1 MAPENSR
8 VQPYYNFA
16 GQPAKFCVT
25 HKQPGMEDVKNAT
38 CADPSCNIQPSYNFD
53 GQPAKFCVKHQQPG
67 MINVRNATC
76 ADPSCDI
83 RPYYNFGS
91 CTIEEAEHMVDT
103 AMNRNY
109 DAMTEFC
116 TVHGVVPAHNSFRYC
131 PYEVVVA
138 VFNKMVEMGMPEE
151 MVIDAVGSRLWH
163 SVTDYDVWK
172 RGNLCAHP

>member
-1 MAPENSR
+1 
-8 VQPYYNFA
+8 
-16 GQPAKFCVT
+16 
-25 HKQPGMEDVKNAT
+25 
-38 CADPSCNIQPSYNFD
+38 
-53 GQPAKFCVKHQQPG
+53 
-67 MINVRNATC
+67 
-76 ADPSCDI
+76 
-83 RPYYNFGS
+83 
-91 CTIEEAEHMVDT
+91 MVDT